1 MRKRMSMV
9 AVVYSVALHV
19 RSAEAIMRVEPAAKE
34 TQPRVRN
41 KRVWASVVR
50 EPGVVI
56 DELFAEAHERDPQQ
70 QRPWSVLVD
79 GHDDQ
84 PKCYVSRCLGD
95 LVSTQLR

>member
-19 RSAEAIMRVEPAAKE
+19 RSAEAIMSVEPAAKE
-34 TQPRVRN
+34 THPRVHN

-84 PKCYVSRCLGD
+84 PKVTFRVVLGILSRPN
-95 LVSTQLR
+95 